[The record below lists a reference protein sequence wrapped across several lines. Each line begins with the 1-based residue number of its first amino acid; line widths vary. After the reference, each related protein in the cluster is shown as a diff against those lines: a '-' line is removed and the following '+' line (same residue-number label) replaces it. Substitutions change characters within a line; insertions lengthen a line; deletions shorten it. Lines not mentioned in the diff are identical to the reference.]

1 MITLRRIIMRR
12 QSFIL
17 GALILMV
24 LSLQAPAHAVN
35 NWYAGIQLGPEFL
48 TDDYNG
54 RLDDAFAFGAYGGY
68 RFDRQLALEAS
79 LTTASHDGDYH
90 TELNVT
96 SLLFGP
102 RLTGQINKSMNVYG
116 GVGLGIYFLD
126 PEWVDS
132 ETESGMYFG
141 GGIEFPLQNNIK
153 LGMDLKYH
161 LIFDNEIDTDL
172 ITLLFRVGF

>member
-1 MITLRRIIMRR
+1 MRR
-12 QSFIL
+12 QTIIL
-17 GALILMV
+17 GALILFSCA
-24 LSLQAPAHAVN
+24 LFSPAHAAN
-35 NWYAGIQLGPEFL
+35 NFYAGIQLGPEFL
-48 TDDYNG
+48 TDNG
-54 RLDDAFAFGAYGGY
+54 DNSLDDAFAFGAYGGY

-79 LTTASHDGDYH
+79 LTTASHDGVGNS
-90 TELNVT
+90 ELNVT

-102 RLTGQINKSMNVYG
+102 RLNGQINNNMNVYG

-126 PEWVDS
+126 PKWADS
-132 ETESGMYFG
+132 ETESGMYLG

-172 ITLLFRVGF
+172 MTLLFRVGF